1 MALTDQEH
9 RPAAFRWAQ
18 PTSLYVHVPFC
29 RHRCGYCNFSVIAGR
44 DSLIDQYLDAIDQ
57 ELQHWQTRSDQHVAL
72 RTVYLGGGTPTH
84 LSIAQLQRLLSSIRN
99 RFSIHADAEI
109 SIEANPED
117 IDTEK
122 VRFLAA
128 EGVNRISL
136 GIQSFRLAKLQRL
149 ERSHQRET
157 AMEAV
162 TTCQRY
168 LGNVSLDLIFGAPDE
183 TLDHWLAD
191 VETAFSLPIA
201 HLSTYALTFEKGT
214 SFWNGWL
221 HGQLEPVSEDTD
233 LAMYQAVRR
242 IASERDWEH
251 YEVSNFSQRGS
262 ACQHNLAYWQ
272 GKAWHAV
279 GPGAARFIDGRREVN
294 HRSTTTYLKRIAA
307 GQSPTVESEP
317 LSLIQYAC
325 ERAAFGVRM
334 LAGVRL
340 DEIQAETGVDVT
352 ALRGANLELCQQQG
366 WLTLEQGQARLT
378 DAGLLMADVVA
389 SAFLVEQLSTLRFS
403 QAKQTGNG

>member
-1 MALTDQEH
+1 M
-9 RPAAFRWAQ
+9 
-18 PTSLYVHVPFC
+18 
-29 RHRCGYCNFSVIAGR
+29 
-44 DSLIDQYLDAIDQ
+44 
-57 ELQHWQTRSDQHVAL
+57 
-72 RTVYLGGGTPTH
+72 
-84 LSIAQLQRLLSSIRN
+84 SIAQLQRLLSSIRN

-242 IASERDWEH
+242 IASER
-251 YEVSNFSQRGS
+251 VGALRSQQLFPTRQRLPTQLG
-262 ACQHNLAYWQ
+262 YWQ

-279 GPGAARFIDGRREVN
+279 GPVPLDSSMVGA
-294 HRSTTTYLKRIAA
+294 RSIIAA
-307 GQSPTVESEP
+307 PP
-317 LSLIQYAC
+317 PI
-325 ERAAFGVRM
+325 
-334 LAGVRL
+334 
-340 DEIQAETGVDVT
+340 
-352 ALRGANLELCQQQG
+352 
-366 WLTLEQGQARLT
+366 
-378 DAGLLMADVVA
+378 
-389 SAFLVEQLSTLRFS
+389 
-403 QAKQTGNG
+403 